1 METSLQVMRITLC
14 ALVVVSSPLIL
25 MIIKNYLDKLRDD
38 KLRYIVQTYVEAAE
52 QLLKEIDSTG
62 EKRLQFVLDSLQKMG
77 IPNNDYVRALIE
89 QMVLN
94 IF

>member
-1 METSLQVMRITLC
+1 METSLQIIRITLC
-14 ALVVVSSPLIL
+14 ALIVVSSPLVL
-25 MIIKNYLDKLRDD
+25 LIIKNYLDKLRDD

-62 EKRLQFVLDSLQKMG
+62 EKRLQFVLDSLSKMG

-89 QMVLN
+89 QVVLN
-94 IF
+94 LF

>member
-14 ALVVVSSPLIL
+14 ALIVVSSPLVL

-62 EKRLQFVLDSLQKMG
+62 EKRLQFVLDSLNKMG

>member
-1 METSLQVMRITLC
+1 METSLQIIRITLC
-14 ALVVVSSPLIL
+14 ALVVVSSPLVL

-62 EKRLQFVLDSLQKMG
+62 EKRLQFVLDSLSKMG

-89 QMVLN
+89 QVVLN
-94 IF
+94 LF